1 MVSFDYHLVKGRCD
15 SSILDDF
22 LADLYLAPRQV
33 LFVDDLDAILGRQIL
48 ER

>member
-1 MVSFDYHLVKGRCD
+1 MVSIDYHLVKGRCD
-15 SSILDDF
+15 PSILDDF
-22 LADLYLAPRQV
+22 LADLYLVPRQV

>member
-1 MVSFDYHLVKGRCD
+1 MVSFDYYLVKGRCD
-15 SSILDDF
+15 PSVLDDF

-33 LFVDDLDAILGRQIL
+33 LFVNDLDAILGRQIL

>member
-1 MVSFDYHLVKGRCD
+1 MVSFDYHLVKGRCGP
-15 SSILDDF
+15 SILDDF
-22 LADLYLAPRQV
+22 LVDLQPAPEEV